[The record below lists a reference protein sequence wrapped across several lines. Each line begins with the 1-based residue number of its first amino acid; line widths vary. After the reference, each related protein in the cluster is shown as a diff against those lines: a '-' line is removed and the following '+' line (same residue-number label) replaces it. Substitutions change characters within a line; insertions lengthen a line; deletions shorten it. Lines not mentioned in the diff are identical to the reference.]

1 VTRCAAS
8 AHRAAEANRI
18 TAVLAVPCLLA
29 LVSEVW
35 PAAGAVIGWAVGI
48 ALGLLL
54 VVAVGVRRV
63 RSARE
68 VARRS
73 R

>member
-1 VTRCAAS
+1 MTRCVVS
-8 AHRAAEANRI
+8 RHREAEADRI
-18 TAVLAVPCLLA
+18 TAILAIPCLLA
-29 LVSEVW
+29 LVGMIW
-35 PAAGAVIGWAVGI
+35 PAAGAVIGWTAG
-48 ALGLLL
+48 
-54 VVAVGVRRV
+54 VAVAAVVVVRRV

>member
-1 VTRCAAS
+1 MSRCVVDR
-8 AHRAAEANRI
+8 HREAEASRVM
-18 TAVLAVPCLLA
+18 AVLAVPCLLA
-29 LVSEVW
+29 FVADVW
-35 PAAGAVIGWAVGI
+35 PAAGWVVGLL
-48 ALGLLL
+48 LGLAL
-54 VVAVGVRRV
+54 VVAVVVRRV

>member
-1 VTRCAAS
+1 MTRCAAS
-8 AHRAAEANRI
+8 RHRTAEANRI

-29 LVSEVW
+29 LVGGIW
-35 PAAGAVIGWAVGI
+35 PAAGVVIGWVVGI
-48 ALGLLL
+48 ALGLVLAFT
-54 VVAVGVRRV
+54 VAAQRV

-68 VARRS
+68 VTRRL